1 MLKSG
6 TKPYAH
12 STNSP
17 KWHGRRNLSAE
28 RKHYLSLHFLFVP
41 KKFDFLFSLKSNS
54 WFVWIQVI
62 MEKMTLLKRL
72 PGLSFH
78 RNCKKC
84 HTTYF
89 VQRSTFLRML
99 QGEDDMSKAC
109 SCYFSP
115 LAPTILFAASRLFLL
130 PLWGQ
135 TRGES
140 QRNDTSQNTQSTTIV
155 TRLELQAC
163 SSIQA

>member
-1 MLKSG
+1 MEEETFQQNGNITFPCIFYLYRRSSIFFFPWNLTRDSCGYKSLWR
-6 TKPYAH
+6 
-12 STNSP
+12 
-17 KWHGRRNLSAE
+17 KWRCWKGYQA
-28 RKHYLSLHFLFVP
+28 FLFIETV
-41 KKFDFLFSLKSNS
+41 KNA
-54 WFVWIQVI
+54 I
-62 MEKMTLLKRL
+62 LLILYKER
-72 PGLSFH
+72 
-78 RNCKKC
+78 
-84 HTTYF
+84 
-89 VQRSTFLRML
+89 TFLRML

>member
-54 WFVWIQVI
+54 WFVNIKLVRKWRCWKGYQAFLFIETVKNAI
-62 MEKMTLLKRL
+62 LLILYKER
-72 PGLSFH
+72 
-78 RNCKKC
+78 
-84 HTTYF
+84 
-89 VQRSTFLRML
+89 TFLRML

-109 SCYFSP
+109 SLGAAILGLPFSLCFKTFSSP
-115 LAPTILFAASRLFLL
+115 LGS
-130 PLWGQ
+130 
-135 TRGES
+135 
-140 QRNDTSQNTQSTTIV
+140 NTWRV
-155 TRLELQAC
+155 TEKWHFTEHSVYDNC
-163 SSIQA
+163 H